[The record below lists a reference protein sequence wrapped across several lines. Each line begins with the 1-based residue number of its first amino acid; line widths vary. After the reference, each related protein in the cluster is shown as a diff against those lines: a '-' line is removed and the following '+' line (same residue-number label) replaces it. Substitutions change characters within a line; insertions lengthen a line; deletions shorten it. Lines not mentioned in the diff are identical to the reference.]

1 MPNAHQKQ
9 YSLIKST
16 TTSHLWSG
24 KSSLILLSFVILLHY
39 VNNSLELSFWKLSDR
54 FVLKNEESENTDPQG
69 CSGPKFHSV
78 KCVCKKDGTYP
89 VQSQDSCYKAGL
101 PEQKENTYS
110 LGAPGWLSGLSHC
123 LRLRSWSQG
132 LGIESRIGLSA
143 QQGACSL
150 SLSLCLPLHQL
161 VISLCQINK

>member
-1 MPNAHQKQ
+1 MRCYLPRTAVKNLLGKLISKLSMPNAHQKQ

-78 KCVCKKDGTYP
+78 KCVWKKDGTYP
-89 VQSQDSCYKAGL
+89 VQSQDSC
-101 PEQKENTYS
+101 
-110 LGAPGWLSGLSHC
+110 
-123 LRLRSWSQG
+123 SQG
-132 LGIESRIGLSA
+132 WASRAERKYVFSSSHPLPHSIFMLTQRDQRSLLSKV
-143 QQGACSL
+143 
-150 SLSLCLPLHQL
+150 PL
-161 VISLCQINK
+161 